1 MSRAVRHRRASR
13 SWVALILCLAA
24 LAAAGC
30 GAAAPKRVIPAPVA
44 LKATV
49 QPHPF
54 ISASTERNRLLALA
68 KPGTKVGYQ
77 GSISGWPPANGS
89 GIPATATEISG
100 FGFDVDKA
108 RKEQY
113 LSFAVADSKH
123 GCAGGDIVT
132 NSKGTNVASAKPVK
146 LPSRAPCTGDEVA
159 KLAGHT

>member
-1 MSRAVRHRRASR
+1 MSRAR
-13 SWVALILCLAA
+13 SLLVLCLAG
-24 LAAAGC
+24 LTAAGC

-44 LKATV
+44 LRATV
-49 QPHPF
+49 KPHPF
-54 ISASTERNRLLALA
+54 SSATSERNRLLALA
-68 KPGTKVGYQ
+68 RPGTKITSQ

-100 FGFDVDKA
+100 FGFNVDKA

-113 LSFAVADSKH
+113 LSFAVTDSRH

-132 NSKGTNVASAKPVK
+132 NSKGTNVVSSMPVN
-146 LPSRAPCTGDEVA
+146 LTTHAPCTGDEVA